1 MLSRRRPHRSQVSR
15 GAHGDCTM
23 FSSEGMT
30 CPPNSDVAAA
40 CGHRR
45 WSSGLIGCALLAS
58 EAAAHVAR
66 LCRSNPRLLSMLVQ
80 EKCGDD
86 ANSSRFAHD
95 FKTLADVLVQ
105 RVVSKRIGRQFPEL
119 EGNVYGEEND
129 TIQNNKGQ
137 DVTIQV
143 GETVEETLQC
153 LTKALGDDLDSAK
166 SLAEA
171 AHKEFESKDLNVD
184 CYPAEEENLDLEKIG
199 IWIDPIDSTN
209 EYINGNID
217 TINEYGF
224 HSSGL
229 HCVTINIGLFDKHSG
244 KPIAGVINQPFFEFD
259 AVKGWSG
266 RCYWAYCDGQKSL
279 NSLPEFISC
288 NQELV
293 VTSNSETDAAKEVL
307 RRSGYTVATASGAG
321 YKMLCVALGVVKCYA
336 LTKDSTYAWDTC
348 AAHAMLASQGG
359 TACHCHTAD
368 GPLTYRPKTAGG
380 GRAHCNAAGV
390 IASRDPQT
398 VDRVHALL
406 SPLHLH
412 CSSS

>member
-1 MLSRRRPHRSQVSR
+1 
-15 GAHGDCTM
+15 M
-23 FSSEGMT
+23 FSPDGGG
-30 CPPNSDVAAA
+30 NAA
-40 CGHRR
+40 GR
-45 WSSGLIGCALLAS
+45 GLIGCALLAS

-105 RVVSKRIGRQFPEL
+105 RIVAKRIGRQFPEL
-119 EGNVYGEEND
+119 DGNVYGEEND

-137 DVTIQV
+137 DVTIIV

-153 LTKALGDDLDSAK
+153 LSKALSDDLDSAK

-171 AHKEFESKDLNVD
+171 AHKEFRLNDLNVD
-184 CYPAEEENLDLEKIG
+184 CYPPEEENLDLEKVG

-209 EYINGNID
+209 EYINGNVD
-217 TINEYGF
+217 NINEYGF

-244 KPIAGVINQPFFEFD
+244 KPIAGVINQPFFKFD
-259 AVKGWSG
+259 TIEGWSG
-266 RCYWAYCDGQKSL
+266 RCYWAYCDGQKNL
-279 NSLPEFISC
+279 NSLPKFISC

-293 VTSNSETDAAKEVL
+293 VTSNSETDEAKKAL
-307 RRSGYTVATASGAG
+307 QRSGYIVTTASGAG

-336 LTKDSTYAWDTC
+336 LTKDSTYSWDTC
-348 AAHAMLASQGG
+348 AAHAMLTSQGG
-359 TACHCHTAD
+359 AACPCRTSA
-368 GPLTYRPKTAGG
+368 GPLTYRSKTTGG
-380 GRAHCNAAGV
+380 GRAHCNADGI
-390 IASRDPQT
+390 IASRDLRT
-398 VDRVHALL
+398 IDRVHAIL
-406 SPLHLH
+406 SPLHTY
-412 CSSS
+412 CNS